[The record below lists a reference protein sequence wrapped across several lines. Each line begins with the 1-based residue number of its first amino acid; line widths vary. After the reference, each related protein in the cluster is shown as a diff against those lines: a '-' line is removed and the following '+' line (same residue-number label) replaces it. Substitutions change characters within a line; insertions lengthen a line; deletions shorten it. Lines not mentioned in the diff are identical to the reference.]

1 MVLWFLWILSYQLKT
16 IMQLALW
23 WDCVQSKTASSQRQ
37 SLSTTRWNK
46 LWKESKIAPFQ
57 WDCQQDLEENSAQ
70 TVSASLQTDAQH
82 GWPLMWKTV
91 CEEWWT
97 WDQLRWRGDRK
108 QPCYD
113 HASKTDRTLDTHSA
127 HPNHQILQRHNKWM
141 RTSKMK
147 GEGKTM
153 LWEISENLWKSFI
166 IKYRPIFLIFLPPAQ

>member
-82 GWPLMWKTV
+82 GWPLMWKTG